1 MSAARGM
8 AGKHMDDKKHQ
19 TTEAY
24 NASAKALAEKF
35 DGMAER
41 SRYVEETLAL
51 VGPAPRVLEIG
62 CGSGR
67 DAVAIMRHTD
77 HYLGMDISAPLIELA
92 RAKVPHADFVVADVE
107 TYEFPPGLDAVF
119 AFASLIHSPRGE
131 MRSVLARILAA
142 LKPGGVLYL
151 SMKHADS
158 YREVTR
164 VSEFGT
170 RTYYHYSQADLREL
184 AAGFQ
189 VVKDEL
195 EEVRGQI
202 WVEMLLQKPRV

>member
-1 MSAARGM
+1 MIDM
-8 AGKHMDDKKHQ
+8 TTKKQQ

-24 NASAKALAEKF
+24 NASAKALANKF

-41 SRYVEETLAL
+41 TRYVEEALAL

-77 HYLGMDISAPLIELA
+77 DYLGLDISAPLIELA
-92 RAKVPHADFVVADVE
+92 RAKAPKGNFVVADIE

-119 AFASLIHSPRGE
+119 AFASLIHTPREE
-131 MRSVLARILAA
+131 MRAILARVLTA
-142 LKPGGVLYL
+142 LKPGGVLCL
-151 SMKHADS
+151 SMKHADA
-158 YREVTR
+158 YREITR

-170 RTYYHYSQADLREL
+170 RTYYHYSQADLRAL
-184 AAGFQ
+184 AAGFT
-189 VVKDEL
+189 VIKDEL
-195 EEVRGQI
+195 EEVRGQV
-202 WVEMLLQKPRV
+202 WVEMLLQKPRA